1 MSPAHSIAESTID
14 GHSVRTLAST
24 AGELTATFA
33 PGVGMV
39 GCSLTHRRHEL
50 LGLRGGLGRH
60 AETGSTMGI
69 PLLHPWANRLSSLE
83 YAVAGRT
90 VRLDPDVSP
99 VRLDPNGL
107 PIHGL
112 ANATP
117 YWTLT
122 DAGAD
127 DAAARLSAALDY
139 ADHPGL
145 SAGFPF
151 PHELAVEVAL
161 RQRTLSIQTLL
172 RPTGDVAVPVSFGY
186 HPYFALTG
194 VPRAEWE
201 IELGVRRRA
210 LLDERGIPTGDS
222 EPVDVVA
229 GPLGDRVYDDMFDEL
244 ADPPEFVLAGGG
256 HRITVRFEAGYP
268 VAQIYAPQD
277 QDVICF
283 EPMTAPTNALVTGGA
298 ALALVEPGDEYTA
311 RFSITVEPA

>member
-1 MSPAHSIAESTID
+1 MSPAHSIGESTID
-14 GHSVRTLAST
+14 GHSVRTLASS
-24 AGELTATFA
+24 AEDVSATFA

-39 GCSLTHRRHEL
+39 GCSLTHRGEEL

-69 PLLHPWANRLSSLE
+69 PLLHPWANRLSGRE
-83 YAVAGRT
+83 YAVGGRV

-99 VRLDPNGL
+99 LRLDPNGL

-112 ANATP
+112 ANAIP

-127 DAAARLSAALDY
+127 EAAAWLSAALDFS
-139 ADHPGL
+139 AHPEL

-161 RQRTLSIQTLL
+161 RQRTLSLQTVL

-194 VPRAEWE
+194 VPRADWE

-229 GPLGDRVYDDMFDEL
+229 GPLGDRVYDDMFDQL

-256 HRITVRFEAGYP
+256 HRITLRFEAGYP

>member
-1 MSPAHSIAESTID
+1 MPPAHSIAESSID
-14 GHSVRTLAST
+14 GHSVRTLSST
-24 AGELTATFA
+24 GEVAAAFA

-39 GCSLTHRRHEL
+39 GCSLKHRGQEL

-69 PLLHPWANRLSSLE
+69 PLLHPWANRLSSRK

-112 ANATP
+112 ANASP
-117 YWTLT
+117 YWKITG
-122 DAGAD
+122 AAAD

-139 ADHPGL
+139 SAHPEL

-151 PHELAVEVAL
+151 PHELDVEVAL
-161 RQRTLSIQTLL
+161 RQRTLSIQTVL
-172 RPTGDVAVPVSFGY
+172 RATGDVAVPVSFGY

-194 VPRAEWE
+194 VPRADWE
-201 IELGVRRRA
+201 VELGVRRRA
-210 LLDERGIPTGDS
+210 LLDERGIPTGES
-222 EPVDVVA
+222 EPVDVMA
-229 GPLGDRVYDDMFDEL
+229 GPLGNRVFDDMFDEL
-244 ADPPEFVLAGGG
+244 ADRPEFVLAGGG
-256 HRITVRFEAGYP
+256 HRIAVRFEAGYP
-268 VAQIYAPQD
+268 VAQIYAPPD

-283 EPMTAPTNALVTGGA
+283 EPMTAPTNALVTGGP
-298 ALALVEPGDEYTA
+298 ALARVEPGDEYTA
-311 RFSITVEPA
+311 RFSITVEPG